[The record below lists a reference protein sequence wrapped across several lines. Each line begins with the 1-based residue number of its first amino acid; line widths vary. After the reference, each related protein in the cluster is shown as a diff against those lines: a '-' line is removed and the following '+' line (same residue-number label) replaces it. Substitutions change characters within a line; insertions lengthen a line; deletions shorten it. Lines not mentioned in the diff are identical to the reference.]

1 MLKLLKFLKPL
12 KYFAALTVF
21 LSLANNA
28 LQLLLPTLMADLVNI
43 GISNGDRDFI
53 FQKGLWMIAISA
65 VSTFAAVGTS
75 YCSSRTATGFGRT
88 VRGAVFKKVESLSQ
102 CDIDKIGT
110 PSLITRNTND
120 INKIQ
125 EMLIAILRTVIAAPV
140 LMVGGVFMAF
150 RMNRKLSMV
159 LFIVIPVISLIA
171 FLIARRV
178 IPMFRLMQLKT
189 DSLNKILREKLTG
202 IRVIRAFNRSQ
213 YEDNRFKR
221 SNEELTQLA
230 FRIARIFAGLMP
242 LVVLLLFGLLVLIVY
257 IISGQLNAL
266 DPGIP
271 LQNLEIKNTVGN
283 LQAFIVY
290 LTMII
295 YAVSLAAEMLIM
307 LPRASISARRI
318 NEVLDIETKIKEPLS
333 PARTVK
339 GEGRVLEFT
348 GVSFSYP
355 GAGQPAL
362 TGIDFSAKSGETTA
376 IIGGTGSGK
385 STLVS
390 LIPRF
395 YDVTEGSVC
404 IDGVDIRTM
413 RTGDLHDKI
422 GFIPQKTFLFSG
434 TVADNLSFGLQGASE
449 ERMWE
454 ALETAQAAEF
464 VRELPYGLYDMIS
477 QNGKNL
483 SGGQQQRLAIAR
495 ALIRPAAFYIFDDS
509 FSALD
514 FKTDLTL
521 RKGLKKE
528 LKDAAV
534 IIVAQRIGTI
544 MDADRILVLDEGRI
558 VGDGKHRE
566 LMENCAVY
574 REIAVSQL
582 SGEELA

>member
-21 LSLANNA
+21 FSLANNA

-43 GISNGDRDFI
+43 GISNGDRDYI
-53 FQKGLWMIAISA
+53 FQKGLWMIAVSA

-140 LMVGGVFMAF
+140 LMVGGIFMAL
-150 RMNRKLSMV
+150 RLNRKLSMV

-189 DSLNKILREKLTG
+189 DSLNKILREKLSG
-202 IRVIRAFNRSQ
+202 IRVIRAFNRSE

-307 LPRASISARRI
+307 LPRASISAGRI
-318 NEVLDIETKIKEPLS
+318 NEVLNIETKIKEPLS

-339 GEGRVLEFT
+339 GEGRVLEFR
-348 GVSFSYP
+348 GVSFRYP

-362 TGIDFSAKSGETTA
+362 TGIDFSAKAGETTA

-434 TVADNLSFGLQGASE
+434 TVADNLSFGLQDASE

-454 ALETAQAAEF
+454 ALENAQAAEF
-464 VRELPYGLYDMIS
+464 VKELPYGLYDMVS

-514 FKTDLTL
+514 FKTDLNL
-521 RKGLKKE
+521 RKRLKKE

-566 LMENCAVY
+566 LMESCAVY

>member
-1 MLKLLKFLKPL
+1 LLKLLKFLKPL